1 MVQNHTPGPWRVEA
15 GPTSNSFDLY
25 TKGWHFGNY
34 EDMSLDCG
42 WGVNTPCA
50 NARLIAAA
58 PDLLEAAIAIRM
70 IGHNITRAD
79 VDKACDMLDTAIEK
93 AIRGEA

>member
-1 MVQNHTPGPWRVEA
+1 
-15 GPTSNSFDLY
+15 
-25 TKGWHFGNY
+25 
-34 EDMSLDCG
+34 
-42 WGVNTPCA
+42 
-50 NARLIAAA
+50 LIAAA